1 MPASEPYLLLTRPY
15 YQGLPF
21 EPLLVI
27 VPLWAHVLSGLA
39 IRIYRRNLNA
49 RRYGDPD
56 SRRLSYQKATA
67 TAAVKNESAFWPAVS
82 GISKLGF
89 LLAPLLVGHV
99 AINRAIPQ
107 QVEGGASNVNLSYV
121 SHAFAKHPAISFMGF
136 AALITVGCW
145 HVTWGWAKWLGFTP
159 EQTTELGSER
169 DMVKKRR
176 WYTINGIAAAVA
188 GLWFAG
194 SFGVVARGGA
204 AAGWLGRQY
213 DEMYRLIPIVG
224 RWM

>member
-67 TAAVKNESAFWPAVS
+67 AAVVKNESAFWPAVS

-121 SHAFAKHPAISFMGF
+121 SHAFAKHPAISFTGF
-136 AALITVGCW
+136 AALITIGCW
-145 HVTWGWAKWLGFTP
+145 HVTWGWAKWWGFTP

-169 DMVKKRR
+169 NLAKKRR